1 MNKRGWEFSFG
12 WIFAIIVGAAILSL
26 GLYAASKIVK
36 QGEYKGDSLSARE
49 LGLLTT
55 ALETGLESGKTD
67 KISFDIPTR
76 VVFDCDLQG
85 FYGVQK
91 ISIGRPGKDTGIPSQ
106 FSGKYFFSGKDF
118 VAKDILVLGKPFDYP
133 FRVADVLILWSSDS
147 SYCFL
152 DPPEQMEKEIKSLVK
167 DNRAINSSLQV
178 LSYDKKESCKRGS
191 QKVCFGKVTGC
202 DISVYE
208 SLIKKGSRTIYVDSS
223 QNNNVFVW
231 AGIFS
236 DPDVYECQF
245 KRLMKRASS
254 LSSLYQEKSI
264 LLNGKGCT
272 SSLTGSLESFSQ
284 ATRLYNS
291 SSDLAKISFLSQSLG
306 GENDKLSCPV
316 F

>member
-1 MNKRGWEFSFG
+1 
-12 WIFAIIVGAAILSL
+12 
-26 GLYAASKIVK
+26 
-36 QGEYKGDSLSARE
+36 
-49 LGLLTT
+49 
-55 ALETGLESGKTD
+55 
-67 KISFDIPTR
+67 
-76 VVFDCDLQG
+76 
-85 FYGVQK
+85 VQK
-91 ISIGRPGKDTGIPSQ
+91 ISLGSLGKDTGIPSR
-106 FSGKYFFSGKDF
+106 FPGKYFFSDKDF

-133 FRVADVLILWSSDS
+133 FRVADVLILWPSTS

-178 LSYDKKESCKRGS
+178 IPYDKKEECRKGS
-191 QKVCFGKVTGC
+191 KKVCFGKNTGC

-208 SLIKKGSRTIYVDSS
+208 SLIKKGSKTIYIDSS
-223 QNNNVFVW
+223 QKSNLFVW

-236 DPDVYECQF
+236 DPDIYECQL

-272 SSLTGSLESFSQ
+272 SSLTGSLESLSQ
-284 ATRLYNS
+284 AARLYNS
-291 SSDLAKISFLSQSLG
+291 SSDLAQVSLLSQSLG